1 MGRKFSSF
9 GFLFLEFLYFVFFL
23 ERPEE
28 ICLYKMLSYKQ
39 TTARRTTV
47 EISNNTLKLVCLG
60 CHVFYCIKTMDDI
73 AIVL

>member
-1 MGRKFSSF
+1 MGRKFSSL
-9 GFLFLEFLYFVFFL
+9 GFLFLEFLYFLDAFL

-47 EISNNTLKLVCLG
+47 EISNNTLVCLG